1 MPART
6 APPSLHPLFAAVMQ
20 DVPVPGLGT
29 GLGEIPRFRTE
40 LGPFIG
46 LSVGGSGKWVH
57 GGFGTTQ
64 TTDGAIGSLEA
75 ALRLGF
81 GLEGVLNEA
90 GDGLVSLDLGVRL
103 DSAST
108 MKITEA
114 PTLAQGGAITAAIPS
129 RSAFTARLRMPFWL
143 IPGDLLLASPLLAIA
158 PDTYAKMAVV
168 ASNGGLI
175 PWQVGIATPL
185 GRFQFVLGREV
196 GVAFYGLVNDD
207 RLLMPPTV
215 PGLEAPLIALRSIS
229 VDFPVLE
236 YRPFRTFS
244 QNQTANL
251 VVQLFT
257 GFDVPTAVSV
267 VAPVGAPEPDV
278 KTIWQ
283 VGLRIAF
290 DWRYY
295 VAYE

>member
-1 MPART
+1 MASGRGPAVGLPTATAAAVLPDPFNVCTLLTMPART
-6 APPSLHPLFAAVMQ
+6 APPSLHPLFCGRAMQ

-64 TTDGAIGSLEA
+64 TTDGAIGSLEV

-108 MKITEA
+108 MKITEI

-129 RSAFTARLRMPFWL
+129 RSAFTARLR
-143 IPGDLLLASPLLAIA
+143 IRLAYSRGPA
-158 PDTYAKMAVV
+158 
-168 ASNGGLI
+168 
-175 PWQVGIATPL
+175 
-185 GRFQFVLGREV
+185 V
-196 GVAFYGLVNDD
+196 GVAAPGD
-207 RLLMPPTV
+207 RSRHVCQDGRGRQQRRSHSVAGRHRNPS
-215 PGLEAPLIALRSIS
+215 GAL
-229 VDFPVLE
+229 PVRAGARGGRCVL
-236 YRPFRTFS
+236 RPR
-244 QNQTANL
+244 
-251 VVQLFT
+251 
-257 GFDVPTAVSV
+257 
-267 VAPVGAPEPDV
+267 E
-278 KTIWQ
+278 
-283 VGLRIAF
+283 
-290 DWRYY
+290 
-295 VAYE
+295 